1 MQFNVLSLTIKTLS
15 FVKATHKAIE
25 RLGETSII
33 HKQHINT
40 GRLVI
45 HFSLSDYQTRARSE
59 KASQRYTQNAV
70 LLLSGLSPGAHPDWV
85 VVI

>member
-33 HKQHINT
+33 QKHINT